1 MAARVRFIEYKPGMD
16 QLLRSPQGAVGKD
29 LRKRGLRVQAGAKAQ
44 VGVRTGA
51 LRASIHMRHANDTRG
66 QYVKI
71 GSNLSYARAHHDGA
85 SPHIIKPN
93 RKQVLRFATKGQI
106 IFAHVV
112 KHPGTKP
119 NRYLT
124 DNLRLAG

>member
-1 MAARVRFIEYKPGMD
+1 MARIKFYEFKPGMD

-29 LRKRGLRVQAGAKAQ
+29 LRKRGLRVLAGAKAQ
-44 VGVRTGA
+44 VGVNTGA
-51 LRASIHMRHANDTRG
+51 LRASIHMRHMADTRG
-66 QYVKI
+66 QYVRV
-71 GSNLSYARAHHDGA
+71 GSNLNYAKLHHEGT

-106 IFAHVV
+106 VFAHVV

>member
-1 MAARVRFIEYKPGMD
+1 MARVKFIEFKPGME
-16 QLLRSPQGAVGKD
+16 QLLRSPQGAIGKD

-51 LRASIHMRHANDTRG
+51 LRASIHMRHMSDTRG
-66 QYVKI
+66 QYVRV
-71 GSNLSYARAHHDGA
+71 GSNLNYALAHHEGT

-93 RKQVLRFATKGQI
+93 RKHMLKFQTKGQI
-106 IFAHVV
+106 VFAHVV

>member
-1 MAARVRFIEYKPGMD
+1 MTVIFIENRAGMEY
-16 QLLRSPQGAVGKD
+16 LLKNSNGPIGKD
-29 LRKRGLRVQAGAKAQ
+29 LRARGVRILAGAKAQ

-51 LRASIHMRHANDTRG
+51 LRASLHMRHFSDSRG
-66 QYVKI
+66 QYVRV
-71 GSNLSYARAHHDGA
+71 GSNLNYALLHHEGSA
-85 SPHIIKPN
+85 PHIIKPN
-93 RKQVLRFATKGQI
+93 RKHMLKFQTRGQI
-106 IFAHVV
+106 VFAHVV

>member
-1 MAARVRFIEYKPGMD
+1 MPVIFIENRAGMEY
-16 QLLRSPQGAVGKD
+16 LLRSPNGPVGKD
-29 LRKRGLRVQAGAKAQ
+29 LRQRGIRVLTGAKAQ

-51 LRASIHMRHANDTRG
+51 LRASLHMRHFSDTRG
-66 QYVKI
+66 QYVRV
-71 GSNLSYARAHHDGA
+71 GSNLNYARLHHDG
-85 SPHIIKPN
+85 SIPHIIKPN
-93 RKQVLRFATKGQI
+93 RKHTLKFQTKGQI

>member
-1 MAARVRFIEYKPGMD
+1 M
-16 QLLRSPQGAVGKD
+16 
-29 LRKRGLRVQAGAKAQ
+29 AGARAQ

-51 LRASIHMRHANDTRG
+51 LRASIHMRHMADTRG
-66 QYVKI
+66 QYVRV
-71 GSNLSYARAHHDGA
+71 GSNLNYARLHHDGT

-93 RKQVLRFATKGQI
+93 RKQVLKFATKGQI

>member
-1 MAARVRFIEYKPGMD
+1 MPVIFIENRAGMEY
-16 QLLRSPQGAVGKD
+16 LLKNSNGPIGKD
-29 LRKRGLRVQAGAKAQ
+29 LRARGVRILAGAKAQ

-51 LRASIHMRHANDTRG
+51 LRASLHMRHFSDSRG
-66 QYVKI
+66 QYVRV
-71 GSNLSYARAHHDGA
+71 GSNLNYALLHHEGSA
-85 SPHIIKPN
+85 PHIIKPN
-93 RKQVLRFATKGQI
+93 RKHMLKFQTRGQI
-106 IFAHVV
+106 VFAHVV

>member
-1 MAARVRFIEYKPGMD
+1 MPVIFIENKAGMEY
-16 QLLRSPQGAVGKD
+16 LLRNPNGPVGKD
-29 LRKRGLRVQAGAKAQ
+29 LKLRGMRVLTGAKAQ

-51 LRASIHMRHANDTRG
+51 LRASLHMRHFSDTRG
-66 QYVKI
+66 QYVRV
-71 GSNLSYARAHHDGA
+71 GSNLNYARLHHDG
-85 SPHIIKPN
+85 SIPHIIKPN
-93 RKQVLRFATKGQI
+93 RKHTLKFQTKGQI

>member
-1 MAARVRFIEYKPGMD
+1 MPVIFIENKAGMEY
-16 QLLRSPQGAVGKD
+16 LLRSPNGPVGKD
-29 LRKRGLRVQAGAKAQ
+29 LKLRGMRVLTGAKAQ

-51 LRASIHMRHANDTRG
+51 LRASLHMRHFSDTRG
-66 QYVKI
+66 QYVRV
-71 GSNLSYARAHHDGA
+71 GSNLNYARLHHDG
-85 SPHIIKPN
+85 SIPHIIKPN
-93 RKQVLRFATKGQI
+93 RKHTLKFQTKGQI